1 MRKFSK
7 KQSEDYS
14 VMNKS
19 VFGLLAAAVLLTSC
33 VTRSY
38 RHEEHVSKLQ
48 KTSAFEQVYVHGS
61 PTVYY
66 EQGDSMSV
74 RIEGTSSMVN
84 EIETYVTDSVL
95 NIGYKNH
102 SAWKLFNFRRDDGE
116 LRVYVTSPDLVG
128 VQVVGSG
135 DFICRQPL
143 DTDVLTVRLEGSG
156 DVTFASIVCDK
167 IEAAVMG
174 SGDMRLGTVT
184 TQSAGFNVTGSG
196 DLDAQLKNARQT
208 DISVIGSGD
217 AKVDFANCGSANA
230 SVCGSGDVVLSGS
243 LQHYSMSKL
252 GSGDIDTKH
261 LKVQ

>member
-1 MRKFSK
+1 
-7 KQSEDYS
+7 
-14 VMNKS
+14 MNKS
-19 VFGLLAAAVLLTSC
+19 VFGMLAAAVLLTSC
-33 VTRSY
+33 VARSY
-38 RHEEHVSKLQ
+38 RHEEQVSQLR

-66 EQGDSMSV
+66 KQGDSTSV
-74 RIEGTSSMVN
+74 RVEGAQSMVN
-84 EIETYVTDSVL
+84 EIEAYVTDSVL

-102 SAWKLFNFRRDDGE
+102 RSWKVLNFRRDDGE

-128 VQVVGSG
+128 VKVVGSG
-135 DFICRQPL
+135 DFICQHPL

-156 DVTFASIVCDK
+156 DVKFASIVCDK
-167 IEAAVMG
+167 IEASVMG

-196 DLDAQLKNARQT
+196 DLDARLQNTQQT

-230 SVCGSGDVVLSGS
+230 SVCGSGDVVLSGN
-243 LQHYSMSKL
+243 LQHYSSSKL